1 MLSTLSRQKKWR
13 KQTGRQVSFVN
24 FSQPGRTDYKHVPSL
39 YKKKKIKR
47 EARIKVMVLQKVT
60 WFKTESS
67 EDLLHTLSLH
77 SSEKQVLLGM
87 KQNEDTQ

>member
-1 MLSTLSRQKKWR
+1 
-13 KQTGRQVSFVN
+13 
-24 FSQPGRTDYKHVPSL
+24 
-39 YKKKKIKR
+39 
-47 EARIKVMVLQKVT
+47 MVLQKVT